1 MSKSREAGYVFECF
15 SFFLFPCSV
24 RVPEPRAYNT
34 PIKIRLNEISDL
46 LSPKV
51 AQNGAKLPVANDRWH
66 ELNLQ
71 LHKTR
76 RPKLSHMPQV
86 NKTPIERRET
96 ERLDVK
102 QTKKKRQQWVRSCP
116 EQLDIFGDA
125 LILMV

>member
-1 MSKSREAGYVFECF
+1 
-15 SFFLFPCSV
+15 
-24 RVPEPRAYNT
+24 
-34 PIKIRLNEISDL
+34 
-46 LSPKV
+46 
-51 AQNGAKLPVANDRWH
+51 
-66 ELNLQ
+66 
-71 LHKTR
+71 
-76 RPKLSHMPQV
+76 MPQV